1 MSGVLEAVVLPL
13 LFLTVTLLG
22 GYDPIASGTWRPPS
36 LFSLVAGVMLVA
48 ALVRARAFAP
58 DRLLHASRSA
68 IANANGLVVLLALF
82 AASAQ
87 VANMLLPRSGL
98 PLLFVGVVLFLLLL
112 NTLVISPARAP
123 LLRSLAV
130 VIGST
135 FLLKFVVLAALA
147 DPEGSRTKRVLIALF
162 DAATLGTITQ
172 APVVPA
178 AGYVAFFAAV
188 LYLIAIALL
197 PQANSDFMMQRATR
211 AHDLDAE
218 PRIREL
224 KP

>member
-1 MSGVLEAVVLPL
+1 MSSVRESVVLPL
-13 LFLTVTLLG
+13 LLLTVTLLG
-22 GYDPIASGTWRPPS
+22 GFDPSPAGTWRPPS

-48 ALVRARAFAP
+48 ALVRAQALSP
-58 DRLLHASRSA
+58 DRLLHTSRSTL
-68 IANANGLVVLLALF
+68 ANGNGLVVLLALF

-98 PLLFVGVVLFLLLL
+98 PLLFVGVVLFLLLV
-112 NTLVISPARAP
+112 NTLVISPPRAP

-147 DPEGSRTKRVLIALF
+147 DPGGSRTKRVLIALF

-172 APVVPA
+172 APVA
-178 AGYVAFFAAV
+178 SATGYVAFFTAL
-188 LYLIAIALL
+188 LYLIAVALL
-197 PQANSDFMMQRATR
+197 PAGTSDVRLQHASRA
-211 AHDLDAE
+211 DDFDAE